1 MIRKDYRKCMLVL
14 LHLITSPNR
23 AWVIAPNLS
32 FEPTFSPRTIT
43 NTHVTTLRGGITI
56 ILTKQKLPNLDSQ
69 LRNFTP
75 LPLTSLQNPP
85 ELTQP
90 SLHPKIHSLA
100 YRTIHSQVFLL
111 LHSQQKMSLKPNP
124 PH

>member
-85 ELTQP
+85 RVDSAESPPQNSLTRLPYNTLP
-90 SLHPKIHSLA
+90 SLPSSSLS
-100 YRTIHSQVFLL
+100 TKNES
-111 LHSQQKMSLKPNP
+111 
-124 PH
+124 